1 MLTQK
6 IIRQELEELKAIMAS
21 DSLVVPGMWECAK
34 PGVLIL
40 LCLFV
45 CPMLAF
51 SLSDSLLSEV
61 ASAVGF
67 STFMGFIIAFGI
79 TNGLGMVYAVPRHFR
94 EKSVVMMLIQR
105 KVVRYS
111 TVYMVTVLALS
122 LFGAFGIR
130 DSFGYLMPLM
140 FITGGFVFF
149 FSADISRYK
158 LSAFTEIV
166 KAVKAQ

>member
-6 IIRQELEELKAIMAS
+6 IIRQEIEELKAIMAS
-21 DSLVVPGMWECAK
+21 DSLVVPSMWECAK

-40 LCLFV
+40 LWLFI
-45 CPMLAF
+45 CPLLAF
-51 SLSDSLLSEV
+51 SLSNVILSEV

-67 STFMGFIIAFGI
+67 STFMGVIIAFGI
-79 TNGLGMVYAVPRHFR
+79 TNGLGMVYAVPRDFR
-94 EKSVVMMLIQR
+94 EKSIVMMLIQR
-105 KVVRYS
+105 KVVKYS
-111 TVYMVTVLALS
+111 TVYMLTVFALA